1 MVRIALHR
9 DLKSEKQMIFLFWIC
24 IFLIVYTFAG
34 YGLLLFILVKI
45 KRLFTK
51 PFIFNSIHDQPTV
64 TLLVAAYNEETI
76 IAEKITNSLALDY
89 PKDKLQLIFITDG
102 SSDRTPAIVKE
113 YKEVLLLHEDIRAG
127 KMAAIKRAIPF
138 IKGEITVFTD
148 ANTFLNREA
157 ITELVK
163 HYQNSRVGA
172 VAGEKRILVEESAD
186 ASSAGEGFYWKY
198 ESALKKLDYELYS
211 NVGAAGELFSIR
223 TALYQ
228 PVETDTI
235 IDDHMI
241 AMRIAEKGYIIAY
254 EPKAYAMETASADVK
269 EELKRKVR
277 IAAGGIQSILR
288 LKKAANPL
296 RNPVLTFQY
305 ISHRVLRWTITP
317 FLLIAAFVLNGMIAV
332 NTGLHFYQL
341 LFAAQIMFYLLAITG
356 YYFEN
361 KHIRIK
367 ALFIPY
373 YFCIMNY
380 AVLAGMRR
388 YFKKQQSA
396 AWEKSKRK

>member
-1 MVRIALHR
+1 
-9 DLKSEKQMIFLFWIC
+9 MIVVFWIC
-24 IFLIVYTFAG
+24 IFLVVYTFVG
-34 YGLLLFILVKI
+34 YGFLLYGLVKI
-45 KRLFTK
+45 KRCFK
-51 PFIFNSIHDQPTV
+51 PPFSFNKEHTLPTV
-64 TLLVAAYNEETI
+64 SLLIAAYNEESI
-76 IAEKITNSLALDY
+76 IEEKIKNSLALDY

-102 SSDRTPAIVKE
+102 SSDKTPEIIKQ
-113 YKEVLLLHEDIRAG
+113 YKEVLLLHENIRAG

-138 IKGEITVFTD
+138 LTGEITVFTD
-148 ANTFLNREA
+148 ANTFLNKEA

-163 HYQNSRVGA
+163 HYQNPKVGA
-172 VAGEKRILVEESAD
+172 VAGEKRILVEEKAD

-198 ESALKKLDYELYS
+198 ESALKKWDYELYS

-277 IAAGGIQSILR
+277 IAAGGIQSIIR
-288 LKKAANPL
+288 LKKAANPF

-305 ISHRVLRWTITP
+305 ISHRVLRWTIIP
-317 FLLIAAFVLNGMIAV
+317 FLLIVIFFLNAWIAIQ
-332 NTGLHFYQL
+332 TGSLFYQL
-341 LFAAQIMFYLLAITG
+341 LFAMQALFYLLALAG
-356 YYFEN
+356 FYFEN

-367 ALFIPY
+367 PLFIPY
-373 YFCIMNY
+373 YFCVMNY
-380 AVLAGMRR
+380 AVLAGIRR
-388 YFKKQQSA
+388 YSRKQQSA
-396 AWEKSKRK
+396 AWEKSKRKH